1 MPQNFKETARTVYK
15 TILKLL
21 AFPFILIIKMY
32 QLLVSP
38 ILPANCRYQP
48 TCSHYTVEAL
58 KKYGIF
64 KGGWLGIKRISRCHP
79 WGSSGYDP
87 VP

>member
-1 MPQNFKETARTVYK
+1 M
-15 TILKLL
+15 LKLL

-32 QLLVSP
+32 QLLLSP

-48 TCSHYTVEAL
+48 TCSHYAVEAL

>member
-15 TILKLL
+15 ATLKLL

-32 QLLVSP
+32 QLLISP

-48 TCSHYTVEAL
+48 TCSHYAAEAL

>member
-1 MPQNFKETARTVYK
+1 MPQNLKETLRTVY
-15 TILKLL
+15 ISIIKLL
-21 AFPFILIIKMY
+21 AFPFILIIKIY
-32 QLLVSP
+32 QLLISP

>member
-1 MPQNFKETARTVYK
+1 MPQNLKETLRIVY
-15 TILKLL
+15 ISIIKLL
-21 AFPFILIIKMY
+21 AFPFILIIKIY
-32 QLLVSP
+32 QLLISP

>member
-1 MPQNFKETARTVYK
+1 MSQNFKEIVRNVFRF
-15 TILKLL
+15 ILKLM

-32 QLLVSP
+32 QLLISP

-79 WGSSGYDP
+79 WGKSGYDP

>member
-32 QLLVSP
+32 QLLLSP

-48 TCSHYTVEAL
+48 TCSHYAVEAL

>member
-32 QLLVSP
+32 QLLISP